1 MCKLL
6 IMTGITEGLVAEE
19 FMKRMAV
26 PMSKTNAHGIGYTAV
41 GPDGEL
47 FSQRWH
53 DNDMFFD
60 KTKVL
65 TKDHVAE
72 IKERLKDFEGRLNL
86 KKMEENYSELGN
98 IDFTNVRSVTMHTR
112 FATCGREFA
121 NTHPFIHE
129 DTSLIHNGSISNA
142 FSTHYRT
149 GLDVNKIST
158 CDSEAALQTYL
169 SQGVN
174 LDTKKAKQ
182 WLDLLSG
189 YWAFGIL
196 SRNQQGN
203 RILDVIRGTSRLYY
217 MEIDGLGK
225 IFTTDDDD
233 AKGVVKDMGLT
244 YVKEPIFVAT
254 DEMYRY
260 DAITGE
266 FLDSVD
272 IKPSYKS
279 SYGGYESSKSGGRR
293 GTATANTTTS
303 TSHTTSKSSSTTNVK
318 RSGEALLAL
327 VDAFR
332 DDPDAMSLMP
342 DIFTDTST
350 PKDLKIDFRKVKKF
364 GNDTRVPLLERLDIF
379 DLVFNSE
386 YVSMYQSLP
395 PQLREYIRGTDGQGE
410 GLKSVRGL
418 INSLYEKK
426 QETVG

>member
-19 FMKRMAV
+19 FMRRMAV

-41 GPDGEL
+41 GPDGQL

-65 TKDHVAE
+65 TKDHVTQ

-86 KKMEENYSELGN
+86 SKIEENYSELGN
-98 IDFTNVRSVTMHTR
+98 IDFADVRSITMHTR

-174 LDTKKAKQ
+174 LDTAKAKE
-182 WLDLLSG
+182 WLNLLSG
-189 YWAFGIL
+189 SWAFGIL

-203 RILDVIRGTSRLYY
+203 RVLDVIRGISRLYY
-217 MEIDGLGK
+217 MEVDGLGK
-225 IFTTDDDD
+225 VFTTDDDD
-233 AKGVVKDMGLT
+233 AKGVIKDMGLT
-244 YVKEPIFVAT
+244 FVKEPIFVAS

-266 FLDSVD
+266 FLESVD
-272 IKPSYKS
+272 IKPVYKS
-279 SYGGYESSKSGGRR
+279 YGSDYSKRGGRTT
-293 GTATANTTTS
+293 TAGSGTS
-303 TSHTTSKSSSTTNVK
+303 TSQSTKTSSSSNNTASVK
-318 RSGEALLAL
+318 RPGEALLAL

-350 PKDLKIDFRKVKKF
+350 PKDLKIDFRKVKKY
-364 GNDTRVPLLERLDIF
+364 GNDTRFPLLERLDIF
-379 DLVFNSE
+379 DLVFNSN
-386 YVSMYQSLP
+386 YVNMYQELP

-426 QETVG
+426 KDSVG